1 MLSRVRV
8 IKFLQAIGLTTVLG
22 IVIILVLFLL
32 DLHLTSKGEISQSVY
47 TRSELGT
54 LGDLIGGSLNPI
66 LTFLT
71 IVLLIWSIRIQQKE
85 LAEAT
90 KQSTRSA
97 DALTQSNAF
106 HKTNVL
112 EHKKATLIPF
122 VMDKLRTE
130 STNLYSYFKDRPE
143 VTVSAL
149 SDIAARSHYGDIDLP
164 ISLPSLAYLAFT
176 EKGFSRKK
184 FLSQCKDKNNAA
196 ANMQACVDRVSE
208 QMAIC
213 TQCIFEV
220 HTACKMLK
228 QIGAP
233 SLLYQDEFNQ
243 AEQLNIVLNKLEEDL
258 KELNIKRR
266 SFKLNELSGMEEV
279 QRPSIVIFNLDG
291 DGKPFG
297 FLNSE

>member
-1 MLSRVRV
+1 MLPRAKV
-8 IKFLQAIGLTTVLG
+8 IKFLQAIGLIAVLG
-22 IVIILVLFLL
+22 IVIVLVLFLL
-32 DLHLTSKGEISQSVY
+32 DLHSTSKGEVSQSVY

-85 LAEAT
+85 LTEAT
-90 KQSTRSA
+90 KQSKRSA
-97 DALTQSNAF
+97 DALIQSNAF
-106 HKTNVL
+106 HETNVL

-122 VMDKLRTE
+122 VMDKLRDE
-130 STNLYSYFKDRPE
+130 SSNLYSYFRDKPE

-149 SDIAARSHYGDIDLP
+149 SDIAASSHYGDIDMS
-164 ISLPSLAYLAFT
+164 ISLPSLAFLAFT
-176 EKGFSRKK
+176 KRGTSRTN
-184 FLSQCKDKNNAA
+184 FLSQCKDKNNAV

-233 SLLYQDEFNQ
+233 LLLYQDEFNQ

-258 KELNIKRR
+258 KGLKIKKR
-266 SFKLNELSGMEEV
+266 SFKLNELCGMEEV
-279 QRPSIVIFNLDG
+279 ERPSVVIFNLDG

-297 FLNSE
+297 FVNAE